1 MTTEGKTTA
10 NSTYPKVAVQWLNQA
25 LCFYQS
31 LCLVDSEV
39 LQNRHL
45 RVASKRYQ
53 QAKMTTIIRNRT
65 LEISVAGL
73 TVVLLALTIMTYF
86 LDQNKSNWIC
96 GPVLFLMELVALG
109 LQIVLTVL
117 IWKATSKKTKFVLLS
132 LSILMIGFITY
143 GFVNFN
149 LNCT

>member
-1 MTTEGKTTA
+1 MITCG
-10 NSTYPKVAVQWLNQA
+10 
-25 LCFYQS
+25 
-31 LCLVDSEV
+31 SEKWQINASY
-39 LQNRHL
+39 LRFLFKFECSL
-45 RVASKRYQ
+45 RVLVFREYCHFSEPPPVTSKL
-53 QAKMTTIIRNRT
+53 KMTTIIRNRT

-109 LQIVLTVL
+109 LQTVLTVL

-132 LSILMIGFITY
+132 LSILMIGFTTY